1 MFYLCMINSIP
12 SYKPLNMQTRQ
23 QNKSSAS
30 FAPNSSVPAAP
41 KNKTKLSI
49 FYINDMHGNIDNMSG
64 MIAASDKFDKTVQN
78 EGVDALKISAGDN
91 FSGGDDK
98 KNKLL
103 INLLSRMGIDASA
116 VGNHEFDSTISKL
129 YDFIYPDKTKF
140 LAANAKV
147 PNGNAFYNNIQKSI
161 IEEVNG
167 TKYGLIGLMPF
178 DLVTVTGN
186 DQKKLEGIEPE
197 TLEKSVELVN
207 EEVKKLQSQGIDRII
222 LVSHIG
228 NDKDKQIAPLLHG
241 VDIIVGGHSHTEVDG
256 VKSNENL
263 FYNADNDPI
272 VIVQTGE
279 NAKNVGVLNVEFDQ
293 NGDITAA
300 DNNLIPTNQE
310 KSPVLNY
317 LKDATMGPS
326 PKIGTVNEIE
336 PLPVNRRTTPSPWT
350 HFMCDAMRTETGAD
364 IAFINAANTRKVPKK
379 GTLTERDIMESTPL
393 KNTLLVKKMTEKEI
407 VRAIKDSLQATFS
420 NETGEPGI
428 LHVSGLTYVADD
440 SGNLKELNF
449 VDKEGN
455 KTPIDINNPSDKIY
469 NVCYDSFV
477 AKGTE
482 YPVFVPETMTH
493 KTVDKTFDFDKDK
506 LTIDYINKHPDK
518 EQLSVKDDGRIKILS
533 SKQNGINSSPAAET
547 PLSQPSKPVQNN
559 LYSPLL
565 MSRIQNLNSNAAIQT
580 YGQAV

>member
-1 MFYLCMINSIP
+1 MFYPCMINSIP
-12 SYKPLNMQTRQ
+12 SYKPLNMQTGQ

-30 FAPNSSVPAAP
+30 FAPNSSVPATP

-64 MIAASDKFDKTVQN
+64 MIAASDKFDKTVQK

-440 SGNLKELNF
+440 SGNLKEFNF

>member
-1 MFYLCMINSIP
+1 MFYPCMINSIP
-12 SYKPLNMQTRQ
+12 SYKPLNMQTGQ

-30 FAPNSSVPAAP
+30 FVPNSSVPAAS

-64 MIAASDKFDKTVQN
+64 MIAASDKFDKTVQK

-241 VDIIVGGHSHTEVDG
+241 VDIIVGGHSHTEVHG

-455 KTPIDINNPSDKIY
+455 KTPIDINNPSDKTY

-547 PLSQPSKPVQNN
+547 PLLQPSKPVQNN

>member
-30 FAPNSSVPAAP
+30 FVPNSSVPAAS

-64 MIAASDKFDKTVQN
+64 MIAASDKFDKTVQK

-455 KTPIDINNPSDKIY
+455 KTPIDINNPSDKTY

-493 KTVDKTFDFDKDK
+493 KTVDNTFDFDKDK

>member
-1 MFYLCMINSIP
+1 MFYPCMINSIP
-12 SYKPLNMQTRQ
+12 SYKPLNMQTGQ

-30 FAPNSSVPAAP
+30 FAPNSSVPAAS

-64 MIAASDKFDKTVQN
+64 MIAASDKFDKTVQK

>member
-12 SYKPLNMQTRQ
+12 SYKPLNMQTGQ

-30 FAPNSSVPAAP
+30 FAPNSFVPAAP

-506 LTIDYINKHPDK
+506 LTIDYINKHPEK

-533 SKQNGINSSPAAET
+533 SKQNGINPSLVAET

-580 YGQAV
+580 YGQAG

>member
-12 SYKPLNMQTRQ
+12 SYKPLNMQTGQ

-30 FAPNSSVPAAP
+30 FAPNSSVPATP

-506 LTIDYINKHPDK
+506 LTIAYINKHPDK

>member
-1 MFYLCMINSIP
+1 MFYPCMINSIP
-12 SYKPLNMQTRQ
+12 SYKPLNMQTGQ

-30 FAPNSSVPAAP
+30 FVPNSSVPAAS

-64 MIAASDKFDKTVQN
+64 MIAASDKFDKTVQK

-455 KTPIDINNPSDKIY
+455 KTPIDINNPSDKTY

>member
-1 MFYLCMINSIP
+1 MFYPCMINSIP
-12 SYKPLNMQTRQ
+12 SYKPLNMQTGQ

-30 FAPNSSVPAAP
+30 FVPNSSVPAAS

-64 MIAASDKFDKTVQN
+64 MIAASDKFDKTVQK

-547 PLSQPSKPVQNN
+547 SLSQPSKPVQNN

>member
-1 MFYLCMINSIP
+1 MFYPCMINSIP
-12 SYKPLNMQTRQ
+12 SYKPLNMQTGQ

-30 FAPNSSVPAAP
+30 FAPNSSVPATP

-533 SKQNGINSSPAAET
+533 SKQNGIKPSLVAET
-547 PLSQPSKPVQNN
+547 PLSQPSKSVQNN

>member
-1 MFYLCMINSIP
+1 M
-12 SYKPLNMQTRQ
+12 
-23 QNKSSAS
+23 
-30 FAPNSSVPAAP
+30 
-41 KNKTKLSI
+41 
-49 FYINDMHGNIDNMSG
+49 
-64 MIAASDKFDKTVQN
+64 
-78 EGVDALKISAGDN
+78 
-91 FSGGDDK
+91 
-98 KNKLL
+98 
-103 INLLSRMGIDASA
+103 
-116 VGNHEFDSTISKL
+116 
-129 YDFIYPDKTKF
+129 
-140 LAANAKV
+140 
-147 PNGNAFYNNIQKSI
+147 
-161 IEEVNG
+161 
-167 TKYGLIGLMPF
+167 
-178 DLVTVTGN
+178 
-186 DQKKLEGIEPE
+186 
-197 TLEKSVELVN
+197 
-207 EEVKKLQSQGIDRII
+207 
-222 LVSHIG
+222 
-228 NDKDKQIAPLLHG
+228 LHG

-350 HFMCDAMRTETGAD
+350 HFMCDAMRTETGVD

-547 PLSQPSKPVQNN
+547 PLSQPSKSVQNN

>member
-1 MFYLCMINSIP
+1 MFYPCMINSIP
-12 SYKPLNMQTRQ
+12 SYKPLNMQTGQ

-30 FAPNSSVPAAP
+30 FAPNSSVPAAS

-140 LAANAKV
+140 LAANARV

-455 KTPIDINNPSDKIY
+455 KTPIDINNPSDKTY

-533 SKQNGINSSPAAET
+533 SKQNGINSSPVAET

>member
-1 MFYLCMINSIP
+1 MFYPCMINSIP
-12 SYKPLNMQTRQ
+12 SYKPLNMQTGQ

-30 FAPNSSVPAAP
+30 FAPNSSVPAAS

-482 YPVFVPETMTH
+482 YPVFVPEKMTH

>member
-12 SYKPLNMQTRQ
+12 SYKPLNMQTGQ

-30 FAPNSSVPAAP
+30 FAPNSSVPAAS

-64 MIAASDKFDKTVQN
+64 MIAASDKFDKTVQK

-455 KTPIDINNPSDKIY
+455 KTPIDINNPSDKTY